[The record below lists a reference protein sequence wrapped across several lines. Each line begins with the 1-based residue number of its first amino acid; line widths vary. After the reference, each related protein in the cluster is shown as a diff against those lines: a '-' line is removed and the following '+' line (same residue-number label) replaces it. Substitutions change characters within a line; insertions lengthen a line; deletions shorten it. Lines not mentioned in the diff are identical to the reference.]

1 MTENLFFCLCIL
13 AGAAFFYLG
22 FVFPLRKKMSWEDY
36 TIATLFSY
44 SLAVT
49 IMLAKIIFSELMK

>member
-22 FVFPLRKKMSWEDY
+22 FVFPLRKKVSWEDY

-44 SLAVT
+44 SLAIT
-49 IMLAKIIFSELMK
+49 IMLARLLSVELMR